1 MRRILQKRIYDAI
14 IFSDLLEVL
23 NCVLKCVSIRG
34 MLHTGQWQEILIPIK
49 DGDLKKNTHTQ
60 IVCFNQSFVLHVY
73 HIGFYII
80 LFKSL
85 PPQKMLCLLICIC
98 IILFRQYF
106 A

>member
-49 DGDLKKNTHTQ
+49 DGDLKKKHTHKL
-60 IVCFNQSFVLHVY
+60 CVLIKALY
-73 HIGFYII
+73 YMFII
-80 LFKSL
+80 
-85 PPQKMLCLLICIC
+85 
-98 IILFRQYF
+98 
-106 A
+106 